1 MEYTVVVAE
10 DEILLQN
17 NLVRKIN
24 KLDMG
29 FHVVGQTQTG
39 IQALDL
45 IEKYNPFLL
54 ITDIRMPVMDGLE
67 LIEKAKETHPD
78 LTCVI
83 ISGYSDFS
91 YAQQAIRL
99 HVQDYLLKPV
109 EISQLQTVLANI
121 RDQYEAKEKEIHS
134 TMVVDSG
141 EASPDRTA
149 ALVHEYITSH
159 FAEDV
164 NLNLIAGEFGYS
176 QGYLTRIFQ
185 AKYGQSP
192 NQYLIRLRINRART
206 LLEDQKLSIRQV
218 GEAVGYPDQAYF
230 SRIFKR
236 YMGVSPQKYRGG
248 R

>member
-1 MEYTVVVAE
+1 M
-10 DEILLQN
+10 
-17 NLVRKIN
+17 
-24 KLDMG
+24 
-29 FHVVGQTQTG
+29 
-39 IQALDL
+39 
-45 IEKYNPFLL
+45 
-54 ITDIRMPVMDGLE
+54 
-67 LIEKAKETHPD
+67 
-78 LTCVI
+78 
-83 ISGYSDFS
+83 
-91 YAQQAIRL
+91 
-99 HVQDYLLKPV
+99 
-109 EISQLQTVLANI
+109 
-121 RDQYEAKEKEIHS
+121 
-134 TMVVDSG
+134 
-141 EASPDRTA
+141 
-149 ALVHEYITSH
+149 HEYITSH

-248 R
+248 AMIYILYKSVTCQRRTTHPKGAQCRLWLRV